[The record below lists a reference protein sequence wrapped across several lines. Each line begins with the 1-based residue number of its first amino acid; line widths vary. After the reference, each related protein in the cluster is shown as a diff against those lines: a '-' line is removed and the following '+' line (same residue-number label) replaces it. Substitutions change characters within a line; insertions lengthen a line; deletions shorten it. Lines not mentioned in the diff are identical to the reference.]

1 MLNFNTWENIFKLK
15 SDTNISKKIYINLD
29 SNGVSMQTWIQ
40 DCILTI
46 VNDGFLKSYRFLY
59 QLYITEVMAIFF
71 SKNFPYPLS
80 TVNSVWRRKLEII

>member
-40 DCILTI
+40 DCILTT
-46 VNDGFLKSYRFLY
+46 VNDGFLKM
-59 QLYITEVMAIFF
+59 QEV
-71 SKNFPYPLS
+71 
-80 TVNSVWRRKLEII
+80 